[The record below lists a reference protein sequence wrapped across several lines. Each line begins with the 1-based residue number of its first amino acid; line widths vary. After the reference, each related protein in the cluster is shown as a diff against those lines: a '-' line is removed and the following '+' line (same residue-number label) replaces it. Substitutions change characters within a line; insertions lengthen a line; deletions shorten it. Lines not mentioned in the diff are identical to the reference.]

1 MCDDACRSLIDQLI
15 AIRKQRGMTQRD
27 LAAAA
32 KLAQPAIARLV
43 RRAAAP
49 LLHTVFKVLDA
60 LDKMLAVV
68 PK

>member
-32 KLAQPAIARLV
+32 KLAQPAIARLE
-43 RRAAAP
+43 RKAAAP
-49 LLHTVFKVLDA
+49 QLHTVLKVLDA
-60 LDKMLAVV
+60 LDQKLTVV